1 MKIYFAG
8 PLFNIGEKNFNQ
20 SLTGKLEEMG
30 HKVFLPQRDGVDQSK
45 YPYNEMSPGERTK
58 TLFTLDRD
66 EIFKTD
72 LFLFILDGRIPDEGA
87 SVALGIAYTHKL
99 FKHEDKLL
107 VGFHSDIRG
116 AFPQEKLNPMIKTP
130 LDYIV
135 SSEDELIKLL
145 NSLTD

>member
-8 PLFNIGEKNFNQ
+8 PLFNIGEKKFNLL
-20 SLTGKLEEMG
+20 LTKKLEEMG
-30 HKVFLPQRDGVDQSK
+30 HKVFLPQRDGVDRNK
-45 YPYNEMSPGERTK
+45 YPYNEMSQEERTK
-58 TLFTLDRD
+58 TLFRLDRD

-87 SVALGIAYTHKL
+87 SVALGIAYTHKIL
-99 FKHEDKLL
+99 KHGDKLL

-116 AFPQEKLNPMIKTP
+116 AFPQDKLNPMIKTP

-135 SSEDELIKLL
+135 STEDELIELIET
-145 NSLTD
+145 LTN